1 MQKTTDQSNLSRLQQ
16 HNTERVISLGW
27 RQWLLMLLMCT
38 SLCMLPNVSRAESE
52 NANVDERGVKR
63 QDTNT
68 KFSQQRKLALV
79 IGNSNYAEKFLMNPV
94 NDATDMAEKLNE
106 LGFEVIS
113 RTNLNKKAMKQVIRD
128 FVDRMATNDVNLFY
142 FAGHGVQ
149 VDGENYLIP
158 IDIDFNLTKS
168 ELPDEA
174 IKANT
179 VLNMMSEVAN
189 RTHIFIL
196 DACRDSPFRSMS
208 RSSVTPGLAT
218 LEGGVGTLIA
228 YATAP
233 GSVANDGSGRNGLYT
248 QYLLKNI
255 GIPGITVEQ
264 MFKRVR
270 VDVLNATNNT
280 QVPWEN
286 SSLRGDFCFAGCAHE
301 SLGVIIKEENAPTV
315 EPVIPTKQNNS
326 VNTPMVSP

>member
-1 MQKTTDQSNLSRLQQ
+1 MQRQRNYRNLTHWQVDSVRQLVRLV
-16 HNTERVISLGW
+16 RSIGW
-27 RQWLLMLLMCT
+27 VMVLIVTPLITVTNSSWAGDAAG
-38 SLCMLPNVSRAESE
+38 N
-52 NANVDERGVKR
+52 NIDGRGVKR
-63 QDTNT
+63 QEAQS
-68 KFSQQRKLALV
+68 KQAQRKLALV

-106 LGFEVIS
+106 LGFDVIS
-113 RTNLNKKAMKQVIRD
+113 RTNLNKKAMKQVIRE
-128 FVDRMATNDVNLFY
+128 FVDRMAVNDVNLFY

-179 VLNMMSEVAN
+179 ILNMMSEVAN
-189 RTHIFIL
+189 RTNIFIL

-208 RSSVTPGLAT
+208 RSSVISGLAT

-233 GSVANDGSGRNGLYT
+233 GSVANDGYGRNGLYT

-255 GIPGITVEQ
+255 GTPGITVEQ

-270 VDVLNATNNT
+270 VDVLNATNNA

-286 SSLRGDFCFAGCAHE
+286 SSLRGDFCFAGCARE
-301 SLGVIIKEENAPTV
+301 SFGVSTSGENPPILEPSEPIKQA
-315 EPVIPTKQNNS
+315 IP